1 MHTVWLVLLELVSG
15 LVGSQSSN
23 GSCSGWMRV
32 HRDPAAAAADAAA
45 AAAAAASVNMPLGR
59 PTAEEEVCRSLH
71 SSICGSNTHR
81 RDEDANIPLL
91 LLLLLPPFLLLLL
104 LLLVTTA
111 NDDVRH

>member
-1 MHTVWLVLLELVSG
+1 MHTVWLVQLELVSG

-32 HRDPAAAAADAAA
+32 HRDPAAAAA

-59 PTAEEEVCRSLH
+59 PTAVEEVCRSLH
-71 SSICGSNTHR
+71 SSICGSNIHR

-104 LLLVTTA
+104 LLLLLVTTA